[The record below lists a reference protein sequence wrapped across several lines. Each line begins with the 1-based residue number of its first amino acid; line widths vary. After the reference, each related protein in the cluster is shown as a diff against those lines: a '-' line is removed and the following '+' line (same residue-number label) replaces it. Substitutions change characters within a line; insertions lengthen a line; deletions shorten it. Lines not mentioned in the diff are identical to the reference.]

1 MATRTEPHLS
11 EFSSNVELRRK
22 PSVNGPILTTQGRKL
37 VLAAAMMATF
47 MAAVENT
54 IVATAMP
61 TIVADLGDFHLF
73 SWVFSAYLLTQAVSI
88 PIYGRLA
95 DLYGR
100 KLMFFIGAGTFLV
113 GSTLCGFAHGMT
125 SLIIFRALQGLG
137 AGAVQP
143 IAYTIVAD
151 VYSPSE
157 RARVQGFLSGVFGVA
172 AVIGPTLGGFL
183 VEHASWPVVFW
194 INLPV
199 GAIAMIMLALFYREP
214 SHTRSYEID
223 YLGSFLL
230 MVGSGALMVA
240 LVQAGNLTT
249 REVLTWVSVG
259 VASLAALFLHE
270 SRVAEP
276 ILPLKLWKNSE
287 VLFCNLGSL
296 GMGVVVIGVSAFLPT
311 YIQGVMGRSAFVA
324 GVAFGGTSVSW
335 ALASFVAGIVMLRT
349 GYRSSAMIGS
359 AAIAVGSAIFVAMT
373 PASGP
378 WWAAA
383 GAVVVGTGL
392 GFCNTTYLVAVQAA
406 TSKDQRGAATASNLF
421 MRIVGQSI
429 GAALFGAV
437 VNAAIHSAHPE
448 IQQLA
453 EKLMDPASRKALD
466 QNELIGLAS
475 TLGTA
480 LRYVYIISAAI
491 GCTMLLLARKIP
503 ANPVSGTQQDK
514 A

>member
-1 MATRTEPHLS
+1 MATRTEPYLP
-11 EFSSNVELRRK
+11 EFSSSVELQRE

-37 VLAAAMMATF
+37 VLATTTMATF

-73 SWVFSAYLLTQAVSI
+73 SWVFSAYPLTQAVSI

-183 VEHASWPVVFW
+183 VEHASWPIVFW
-194 INLPV
+194 VNLPV
-199 GAIAMIMLALFYREP
+199 GAIAMIMLALLYREP
-214 SHTRSYEID
+214 SRTRSYEID

-249 REVLTWVSVG
+249 GEVLTWVSVG

-296 GMGVVVIGVSAFLPT
+296 GMGVVVIGVSGFLPT
-311 YIQGVMGRSAFVA
+311 YIQGVMGYSAFVA
-324 GVAFGGTSVSW
+324 GGAFGG
-335 ALASFVAGIVMLRT
+335 
-349 GYRSSAMIGS
+349 RSG
-359 AAIAVGSAIFVAMT
+359 G
-373 PASGP
+373 
-378 WWAAA
+378 
-383 GAVVVGTGL
+383 
-392 GFCNTTYLVAVQAA
+392 
-406 TSKDQRGAATASNLF
+406 
-421 MRIVGQSI
+421 
-429 GAALFGAV
+429 
-437 VNAAIHSAHPE
+437 
-448 IQQLA
+448 
-453 EKLMDPASRKALD
+453 
-466 QNELIGLAS
+466 
-475 TLGTA
+475 
-480 LRYVYIISAAI
+480 
-491 GCTMLLLARKIP
+491 
-503 ANPVSGTQQDK
+503 
-514 A
+514 